1 MVGDSDFGTGGDS
14 TGEHRQPADKEYYS
28 PSTVI
33 EEFNL

>member
-14 TGEHRQPADKEYYS
+14 TGEHRQRPDKEYS